1 MPNAICTR
9 LFACQRIT
17 HMAPD
22 QISRQTHLTILLFA
36 VTDKMRSKELA
47 YTNSGID
54 AFNPEGERGELIHIL
69 QVNRVNYLKNIGKIT
84 DALREIDQMWDDIDV
99 IDQPKVVLNIYE
111 LRADLCIMLGM
122 YEEAIEYAKEGLK
135 KARACH
141 QYEDMF
147 YLFTSLG
154 HACLRDKRLDDAEE
168 NLKMALNL
176 SQYTKNRG
184 VLLSTYTYLGSL
196 YLQQDKYKEAENALS
211 EAIQIGDAHKSAVRL
226 VDTYITYG
234 ELFHK
239 QGNYQKASGYHR
251 KAIELARKCNNR
263 QKEHKAMFLLSKSLE
278 KTDEKEFNE
287 CMKNMYKLQE
297 QIYEEEEHEIAQS
310 V

>member
-1 MPNAICTR
+1 
-9 LFACQRIT
+9 
-17 HMAPD
+17 
-22 QISRQTHLTILLFA
+22 
-36 VTDKMRSKELA
+36 
-47 YTNSGID
+47 
-54 AFNPEGERGELIHIL
+54 
-69 QVNRVNYLKNIGKIT
+69 
-84 DALREIDQMWDDIDV
+84 
-99 IDQPKVVLNIYE
+99 
-111 LRADLCIMLGM
+111 
-122 YEEAIEYAKEGLK
+122 
-135 KARACH
+135 
-141 QYEDMF
+141 
-147 YLFTSLG
+147 
-154 HACLRDKRLDDAEE
+154 
-168 NLKMALNL
+168 MALNL

-211 EAIQIGDAHKSAVRL
+211 EAIQIGDAHKSTVRL

-234 ELFHK
+234 ELLHK